1 MVVSFTIEYNTMG
14 IGMLASSSR
23 RMEVSMSTLKQDPFL
38 PKAMPVRKEVR
49 RTVPPSTREISPSSL
64 PTWAGQ
70 VGIRQNLCSGELS
83 TDCAPRTF
91 SNRQKY

>member
-1 MVVSFTIEYNTMG
+1 MVVISFTIEYNTMG

-49 RTVPPSTREISPSSL
+49 RIVPPLYPRNFSFLSAHLGWASRYQAESL
-64 PTWAGQ
+64 FGRI
-70 VGIRQNLCSGELS
+70 VDRLCSEN
-83 TDCAPRTF
+83 F
-91 SNRQKY
+91 Q